1 MPSLIKVGARASPL
15 SIAQVDEVLREIRVH
30 HPQIS
35 FLPHFLKTRGDIDRN
50 TSLRYQPKNDFF
62 TKEVDDLL
70 LSGVVDVAIHSA
82 KDLPE
87 QLPVGLKIVA
97 ITRGVDS
104 RDALVMRRG
113 LKLSEVKRVATSSI
127 RRQEVVKELL
137 GEVEVVDLR
146 GTIGE
151 RLDRLEIDVDG
162 VVVAESAL
170 IRLGL
175 TELNRVILPGETA
188 PLQGQLAIV
197 ARSDDLEMQR
207 LFSQIGVCV

>member
-15 SIAQVDEVLREIRVH
+15 SIAQVDEVLKEIRLF
-30 HPQIS
+30 HPQIT
-35 FLPHFLKTRGDIDRN
+35 FLPHFLKTRGDIDQN

-87 QLPVGLKIVA
+87 ELPNGLKIVA
-97 ITRGVDS
+97 ITKGVDN
-104 RDALVMRRG
+104 RDALVMRKG
-113 LKLSEVKRVATSSI
+113 YKLSDVKRVATSSI
-127 RRQEVVKELL
+127 RREEIVKELL
-137 GEVEVVDLR
+137 GDIEVVDLR

-151 RLDRLEIDVDG
+151 RLDRLYDDVDG

-175 TELNRVILPGETA
+175 TELNRAILPGQTA
-188 PLQGQLAIV
+188 HLQGRLAIV
-197 ARSDDLEMQR
+197 ARSDDADMAI
-207 LFSQIGVCV
+207 LFSPIGVEV